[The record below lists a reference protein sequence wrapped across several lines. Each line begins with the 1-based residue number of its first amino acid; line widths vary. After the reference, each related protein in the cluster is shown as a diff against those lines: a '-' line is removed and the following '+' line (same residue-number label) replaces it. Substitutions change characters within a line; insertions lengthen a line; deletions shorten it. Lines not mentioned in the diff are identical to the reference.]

1 MGGGEETGQDLVSST
16 QGSFLV
22 TELMLLRRQK
32 NISLV
37 GQDWRRNKSELT
49 PWNRRMTLVQL

>member
-1 MGGGEETGQDLVSST
+1 MGGGEEAGQNFVSSA

-37 GQDWRRNKSELT
+37 GQDWRWNKSELT
-49 PWNRRMTLVQL
+49 P